1 VRELKTGLRKI
12 RREQDVFQC
21 VIYFLL
27 SQVQHIIQRILDYI
41 DIYILNK
48 KFVVVL
54 KLTYYLQ
61 YNLHH
66 IKYFYMYDI

>member
-12 RREQDVFQC
+12 DREQDVFQC

-61 YNLHH
+61 YYLHH
-66 IKYFYMYDI
+66 IKYFYIYDI